1 MAASKQAGGA
11 MRQSSKEVRV
21 RPMVETDL
29 ARVNEIDRMLFGVD
43 RVPTWPFSF
52 EAYWAVYRPKLS
64 LVAEVADRVVGF
76 VVGNIVPEEQSQSVL
91 SLRHSPDRPTHH
103 RRVGWIDMIGIDP
116 ESQGGGIGRKLVDA
130 FYAECKQS
138 DAAVKGMARDNDER
152 LRKFLASVGFKPSGL
167 VVYEKD

>member
-1 MAASKQAGGA
+1 MTMAQP
-11 MRQSSKEVRV
+11 SKEVRI

-29 ARVNEIDRMLFGVD
+29 PRVNEIDRMLFGD
-43 RVPTWPFSF
+43 ERVPTWPFSF
-52 EAYWAVYRPKLS
+52 EAYWSVYRPKLS
-64 LVAEVADRVVGF
+64 LVAEMSNRVVGF

-130 FYAECKQS
+130 FYEQCRQS
-138 DAAVKGMARDNDER
+138 DAAVKGIARENDER
-152 LRKFLASVGFKPSGL
+152 LKKFLASVGFKSSGL
-167 VVYEKD
+167 VVYEKDW

>member
-1 MAASKQAGGA
+1 MVMAQP
-11 MRQSSKEVRV
+11 SKEVKI

-29 ARVNEIDRMLFGVD
+29 PRVNEIDRMLFGD
-43 RVPTWPFSF
+43 ERVPTWPFSF
-52 EAYWAVYRPKLS
+52 EAYWSVYRPKLS
-64 LVAEVADRVVGF
+64 LVAEMSNRVVGF

-130 FYAECKQS
+130 FYEQCRQS
-138 DAAVKGMARDNDER
+138 DAAVKGIARENDER
-152 LRKFLASVGFKPSGL
+152 LKKFLASVGFKSSGL
-167 VVYEKD
+167 VVYEKDW

>member
-1 MAASKQAGGA
+1 MAQP
-11 MRQSSKEVRV
+11 SKEVRI

-29 ARVNEIDRMLFGVD
+29 PRVNEIDRMLFGD
-43 RVPTWPFSF
+43 ERVPTWPFSF
-52 EAYWAVYRPKLS
+52 EAYWSVYRPKLS
-64 LVAEVADRVVGF
+64 LVAEMSNRVVGF

-130 FYAECKQS
+130 FYEQCRQS
-138 DAAVKGMARDNDER
+138 DAAVKGIARENDER
-152 LRKFLASVGFKPSGL
+152 LKKFLASVGFKSSGL
-167 VVYEKD
+167 VVYEKDW